1 MNNKKLIAI
10 AGGIGSGKSVVSSIL
25 RVIGY
30 SVYDCDSEAK
40 RLMNESCEI
49 KDDLI
54 SNFGEESILSNGS
67 INTAHISKVVFNNPQ
82 ALKILNSIVHPRVKD
97 DVLKKV
103 NECAGNVMFI
113 ESAILLQSNLLDIID
128 GVWLVDAPEN
138 VRIERV
144 IKRNSMSE
152 ADVKRRI
159 SAQSGQDYSVLQS
172 CKTIVNDDKEAI
184 LPQVLKLVSEI
195 SL

>member
-25 RVIGY
+25 RVVGY

-40 RLMNESCEI
+40 RLMNESREI

-54 SNFGEESILSNGS
+54 SNFGKESILSIGS
-67 INTAHISKVVFNNPQ
+67 INTVHISKVVFNNPQ

-103 NECAGNVMFI
+103 NECDGNVMFI

-144 IKRNSMSE
+144 MKRNSMSE

>member
-40 RLMNESCEI
+40 RLMNESREI

-54 SNFGEESILSNGS
+54 SNFGEESILSNDS
-67 INTAHISKVVFNNPQ
+67 INTAHISKEVFNNPQ

-144 IKRNSMSE
+144 MKRNSMSE